1 MLFMPFVIPYF
12 IAHQGC
18 PHQCLF
24 CNQQAITGEKF
35 SVADIHGDITAVIQ
49 QWLGYRKEKGTTHF
63 AFYGGSF
70 TCLPQELQLMML
82 EAVSP
87 WVKSGDIDL
96 IRLSTRPDCI
106 NEGTCE
112 LLKKHGVGIV
122 ELGVQSLDDK
132 VLQASRRGHDSRDCQ
147 NAVAFLHESRFQVG
161 VQLMPGLPEE
171 SRLSFMKTVHQ
182 AIALKPDFV
191 RIYPVVVV
199 RGSGL
204 AEKYGSNEYTPL
216 SLGMATVL
224 AAWARRRFTE
234 NDIRVVRMGL
244 QPSESL
250 EQNVMAGP
258 YHPAFGEMVM
268 AREWFK
274 RTRRLLAVNGEK
286 KIRLTIS
293 SRDLSCFNGVNRVN
307 RLRLEELGLAKRFE
321 VAVDKNLQR
330 GSMHYVVC

>member
-1 MLFMPFVIPYF
+1 MPFVIPYF
-12 IAHQGC
+12 LAHQGC

-35 SVADIHGDITAVIQ
+35 SDADIRGDITTAIE
-49 QWLGYRKEKGTTHF
+49 QWLAYRKQKGPTHF

-70 TCLPQELQLMML
+70 TCLPLEKQRLML
-82 EAVSP
+82 ETVSP
-87 WVKSGDIDL
+87 WINNGDIDL
-96 IRLSTRPDCI
+96 VRLSTRPDCI
-106 NEGTCE
+106 DQSTCK
-112 LLKKHGVGIV
+112 LLKEHGVGIV

-132 VLQASRRGHDSRDCQ
+132 VLRASRRGHDSKDC
-147 NAVAFLHESRFQVG
+147 NGAVEVLKNSGFQVG

-171 SRLSFMKTVHQ
+171 TRYSFMQTVQ
-182 AIALKPDFV
+182 KAIALKPDFV

-199 RGSGL
+199 RRSGL
-204 AEKYGSNEYTPL
+204 AEKYARNEYTPL
-216 SLGMATVL
+216 TLSMAIVL
-224 AAWARRRFTE
+224 TAWARRRFLD

-250 EQNVMAGP
+250 QQNVVAGP

-274 RTRRLLAVNGEK
+274 RTRRILAENREK
-286 KIRLTIS
+286 NIQLTIS
-293 SRDLSCFNGVNRVN
+293 ARDLSCFHGVNKAN
-307 RLRLEELGLAKRFE
+307 KLRFEELGLAKRLE

-330 GSMHYVVC
+330 GSMRYVVC

>member
-1 MLFMPFVIPYF
+1 MPFVIPYF

-35 SVADIHGDITAVIQ
+35 SIADIRSNISKVVTK
-49 QWLGYRKEKGTTHF
+49 WLTFRKQEGPTHF

-70 TCLPQELQLMML
+70 TCLPEEIQRIML
-82 EAVSP
+82 ESVAP

-96 IRLSTRPDCI
+96 LRLSTRPDCI
-106 NEGTCE
+106 DKSTCK
-112 LLKKHGVGIV
+112 LLRGYGVGIV

-132 VLQASRRGHDSRDCQ
+132 VLAASQRGHDSRDCHT
-147 NAVAFLHESRFQVG
+147 AVEVLKKNGFQIG
-161 VQLMPGLPEE
+161 IQLMPGLPEE
-171 SRLSFMKTVHQ
+171 TRLSFLRTVQKT
-182 AIALKPDFV
+182 IAMKPDFV

-199 RGSGL
+199 RKSGL
-204 AEKYGSNEYTPL
+204 ADQYARSAYAPL
-216 SLGMATVL
+216 SLNMAIVLTV
-224 AAWARRRFTE
+224 WARRRFLE

-244 QPSESL
+244 QPSDSL
-250 EQNVMAGP
+250 QKNVIAGP

-274 RTRRLLAVNGEK
+274 RTKRLLNENSGK
-286 KIRLTIS
+286 KIHLTIS
-293 SRDLSCFNGVNRVN
+293 TRDLSCFNGVNKAN
-307 RLRLEELGLAKRFE
+307 KLRFEELGLAERLE
-321 VAVDKNLQR
+321 VVVDKNLQR